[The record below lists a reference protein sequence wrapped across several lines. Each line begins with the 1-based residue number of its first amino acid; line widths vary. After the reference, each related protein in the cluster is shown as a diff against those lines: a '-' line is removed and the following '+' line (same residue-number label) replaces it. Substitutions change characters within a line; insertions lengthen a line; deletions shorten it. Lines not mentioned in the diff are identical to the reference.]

1 MMQDGWQIFEGEHE
15 AADVAALLDHHFSD
29 MRAGSPPSACHVLER
44 EGLRDPSISLL
55 SLRDGDG
62 ILLGLGALKLRE
74 HGEGEIKSMRT
85 APAALGKGVGRFLLD
100 ALVQRARDQGLD
112 MLRLETGNT
121 AAFDAANHLYLSYG
135 FTPCGPFADYAPT
148 DFTLFYE
155 LKL

>member
-1 MMQDGWQIFEGEHE
+1 MQRDWQICEGEHD
-15 AADVAALLDHHFSD
+15 AADVAALLDHHFRD

-44 EGLRDPSISLL
+44 DGLRDTSISLL

-62 ILLGLGALKLRE
+62 QLLGIGALKLRE

-85 APAALGKGVGRFLLD
+85 TPEALGKGVGRRLLD
-100 ALVQRARDQGLD
+100 ALVALSRRQGLKI
-112 MLRLETGNT
+112 LRLETGNT
-121 AAFDAANHLYLSYG
+121 MPFDAANHLYRSYG

-155 LKL
+155 LEL